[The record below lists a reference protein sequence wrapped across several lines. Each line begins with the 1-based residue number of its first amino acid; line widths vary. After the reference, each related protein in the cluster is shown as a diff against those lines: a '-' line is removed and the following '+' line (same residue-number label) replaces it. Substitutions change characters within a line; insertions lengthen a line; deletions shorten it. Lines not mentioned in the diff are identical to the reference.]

1 MTQPSTFN
9 IGIKPKEPP
18 VFYGR
23 ANEDIDTWLAKV
35 GDFIYLTEANERQ
48 QVAYMAT
55 LLQEAAADWWT
66 ALLKERHGARP
77 ADYLE
82 MSVLLQKRFGSTTRV
97 DRARAALRNIKQ
109 GQSETVRSFSTRFE
123 ALLAKLPTFDKD
135 WAKSQYIWGLHQRVA
150 ELVVIAEPGDLHA
163 AIHQAEKIEMARG
176 TVTGTTP
183 SQSFGSWNRGRGRN
197 TRGRGRFNAV
207 QQSPG
212 QGNQAQGSNPQSFAA
227 SQQQGQK
234 QYSSVGYNNQCYRCQ
249 GWGHFANECPSP
261 QQGNYRGGRGGGRNM
276 RGRSPRGRRGGGRTM
291 QRGRGRNTSTNASL
305 TASGSGVP
313 APQPQVQD
321 AAPVPVPPRPGN

>member
-1 MTQPSTFN
+1 M
-9 IGIKPKEPP
+9 
-18 VFYGR
+18 
-23 ANEDIDTWLAKV
+23 
-35 GDFIYLTEANERQ
+35 
-48 QVAYMAT
+48 
-55 LLQEAAADWWT
+55 
-66 ALLKERHGARP
+66 LKERHGSRP

-135 WAKSQYIWGLHQRVA
+135 WAKTQYIWGLHQRVA

-176 TVTGTTP
+176 TVIGTTQ
-183 SQSFGSWNRGRGRN
+183 SQQSGSWTRGRGRY
-197 TRGRGRFNAV
+197 TRGHGRFNAV
-207 QQSPG
+207 QQSSG
-212 QGNQAQGSNPQSFAA
+212 QGNQPQGSNAQSFAV

-234 QYSSVGYNNQCYRCQ
+234 QYSSIGYNQCYRCK
-249 GWGHFANECPSP
+249 GWGHMSYDCPSP

-276 RGRSPRGRRGGGRTM
+276 RGRATRGRRGGRNI
-291 QRGRGRNTSTNASL
+291 QRGRGGNTSVNASL
-305 TASGSGVP
+305 TASRSGAP
-313 APQPQVQD
+313 ALQPQAQD
-321 AAPVPVPPRPGN
+321 AAPVPLPPRPGN